1 MVLSYE
7 FSLSCRGRAEVEA
20 MGGGKLMVPTS
31 SPVCVCVCVTCSV
44 LSDRTPMDCNSPGS
58 PVHWLLQVS
67 IQVWVTFPFPRG
79 FFQPRDGTQVSRIAV
94 DSLPSEPPGKPLVP
108 LPHLSYS
115 AFTTWL
121 SFLTQISIAYAS
133 WLFVHILSNCWVI
146 QIENLWNLIFVWQLT
161 NYFFL
166 NFIYLWLHWVFTA
179 AAGYLYP
186 RPVGVT
192 L

>member
-1 MVLSYE
+1 MCVL
-7 FSLSCRGRAEVEA
+7 LAQSCLTFV
-20 MGGGKLMVPTS
+20 T
-31 SPVCVCVCVTCSV
+31 PV
-44 LSDRTPMDCNSPGS
+44 DCNSPGS
-58 PVHWLLQVS
+58 PVHWILQVS
-67 IQVWVTFPFPRG
+67 IRVWVTFPFPRG

-115 AFTTWL
+115 AFTMWL
-121 SFLTQISIAYAS
+121 SLLTQISIAYAS

-166 NFIYLWLHWVFTA
+166 NCIYLWLHWVFNA
-179 AAGYLYP
+179 AC
-186 RPVGVT
+186 T
-192 L
+192 LSLPTVSGSYSVDVVPGLLTVVAPLVAEDRL